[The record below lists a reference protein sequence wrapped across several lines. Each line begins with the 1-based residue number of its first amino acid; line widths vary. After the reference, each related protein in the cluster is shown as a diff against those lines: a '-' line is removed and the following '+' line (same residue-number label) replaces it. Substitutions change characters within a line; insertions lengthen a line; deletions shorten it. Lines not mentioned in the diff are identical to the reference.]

1 MRVLGIETSCDETAA
16 AIVEDGRRPDR
27 PLLLSGRGL
36 SESGSCSGHLS
47 GAPARAG
54 TPRAH
59 AEPGLSSA
67 PDESP
72 GARDRMGPDVRVLGI
87 ETSCDETAAAI
98 VEDGRRPLAD
108 VVATQIEIHR
118 RWGGVVP
125 ELASRN
131 HVVQVMPVVDEALSR
146 AGLGPEGIDA
156 VAVTSGPGL
165 VGALLVGVQAAK
177 ALALAWGK
185 PLVRVNH
192 LEGHLVA
199 AFLAET
205 PPTFPFLGLVV
216 SGGHTSLY
224 AARGFG
230 DYALLGQTR
239 DDAAGEAFDK
249 GAKLLGLP
257 YPGGVAIDRLAKEG
271 DPAAIRFP
279 KAIVKGADLDFS
291 FSGLKT
297 ALLHHVRKHGVPAGQ
312 ALADLCASYQEA
324 IVRALVEKAFRA
336 ARRLQFER
344 LVLSGGVAANSRL
357 RAATAARAAEYE
369 GMQVF
374 LPPVKLCTDN
384 AAMIAV
390 AGTHAL
396 ERGERSGPELNAD
409 PAWRL

>member
-1 MRVLGIETSCDETAA
+1 MKVLGIETSCDETAA
-16 AIVEDGRRPDR
+16 AVVEDGRRA
-27 PLLLSGRGL
+27 LS
-36 SESGSCSGHLS
+36 
-47 GAPARAG
+47 
-54 TPRAH
+54 
-59 AEPGLSSA
+59 
-67 PDESP
+67 
-72 GARDRMGPDVRVLGI
+72 
-87 ETSCDETAAAI
+87 
-98 VEDGRRPLAD
+98 D
-108 VVATQIEIHR
+108 VVATQIDIHR

-131 HVVQVMPVVDEALSR
+131 HVVQVMPVIDEALARSGVDPR
-146 AGLGPEGIDA
+146 EVDA
-156 VAVTSGPGL
+156 VAVTAGPGL
-165 VGALLVGVQAAK
+165 VGALLVGVQVAK
-177 ALALAWGK
+177 ALALAWDR

-199 AFLAET
+199 AFLSEA
-205 PPTFPFLGLVV
+205 PPAFPYLGLVV

-230 DYALLGQTR
+230 DYRLLGHTR

-257 YPGGVAIDRLAKEG
+257 YPGGIAIDGLAKDG
-271 DPAAIRFP
+271 DRGAIRFP

-297 ALLHHVRKHGVPAGQ
+297 ALLHHVRKHGVPEGK

-357 RAATAARAAEYE
+357 REAVTERAAEYE
-369 GMQVF
+369 GMRVF
-374 LPPVKLCTDN
+374 VPPPRLCTDN

-396 ERGERSGPELNAD
+396 LRGERAGPELNAD
-409 PAWRL
+409 PGWRL

>member
-1 MRVLGIETSCDETAA
+1 LRILAIETSCDETAA
-16 AIVEDGRRPDR
+16 AIVEDGRR
-27 PLLLSGRGL
+27 
-36 SESGSCSGHLS
+36 
-47 GAPARAG
+47 A
-54 TPRAH
+54 
-59 AEPGLSSA
+59 
-67 PDESP
+67 
-72 GARDRMGPDVRVLGI
+72 
-87 ETSCDETAAAI
+87 
-98 VEDGRRPLAD
+98 LAD

-146 AGLGPEGIDA
+146 AAVGPDGIDA
-156 VAVTSGPGL
+156 IAVTSGPGL

-177 ALALAWGK
+177 ALALAWEK

-199 AFLAET
+199 AFLSDTA
-205 PPTFPFLGLVV
+205 PAFPYLGLVV

-224 AARGFG
+224 AAEGFG
-230 DYALLGQTR
+230 EYRLLGQTR

-271 DPAAIRFP
+271 DARAIRFP

-297 ALLHHVRKHGVPAGQ
+297 ALLHHVKKHGVPEGKG
-312 ALADLCASYQEA
+312 LADVCASYQEA

-336 ARRLQFER
+336 ARRLQFDR

-357 RAATAARAAEYE
+357 RAAVAEKAREYE
-369 GMQVF
+369 GMEVF
-374 LPPVKLCTDN
+374 LPAPKLCTDN

-390 AGTHAL
+390 AGTHAFL
-396 ERGERSGPELNAD
+396 RGERAGADLNAD

>member
-1 MRVLGIETSCDETAA
+1 MKVLGIETSCDETASA
-16 AIVEDGRRPDR
+16 VVEDGRRA
-27 PLLLSGRGL
+27 LS
-36 SESGSCSGHLS
+36 
-47 GAPARAG
+47 
-54 TPRAH
+54 
-59 AEPGLSSA
+59 
-67 PDESP
+67 
-72 GARDRMGPDVRVLGI
+72 
-87 ETSCDETAAAI
+87 
-98 VEDGRRPLAD
+98 D

-131 HVVQVMPVVDEALSR
+131 HVVQVMPVVDEALAR
-146 AGLGPEGIDA
+146 AGVGPDGIDA
-156 VAVTSGPGL
+156 LAVTSGPGL

-177 ALALAWGK
+177 ALAAAWGK

-192 LEGHLVA
+192 LAGHLVA
-199 AFLAET
+199 AFLSET
-205 PPTFPFLGLVV
+205 PPEFPYLGLVV

-224 AARGFG
+224 AARAFG
-230 DYALLGQTR
+230 DYRLLGQTR

-257 YPGGVAIDRLAKEG
+257 YPGGVAIDHLAREG
-271 DPAAIRFP
+271 DRHALRFP

-297 ALLHHVRKHGVPAGQ
+297 ALLHHVRKHGVPEGK

-344 LVLSGGVAANSRL
+344 VVLSGGVAANSRL
-357 RAATAARAAEYE
+357 RAAVAARAAEYD
-369 GMQVF
+369 GMRLF
-374 LPPVKLCTDN
+374 LPAPKLCTDN

-396 ERGERSGPELNAD
+396 LRGERAGPELSAD

>member
-1 MRVLGIETSCDETAA
+1 MKVLGIETSCDETAA
-16 AIVEDGRRPDR
+16 AVVEDGRRA
-27 PLLLSGRGL
+27 LS
-36 SESGSCSGHLS
+36 
-47 GAPARAG
+47 
-54 TPRAH
+54 
-59 AEPGLSSA
+59 
-67 PDESP
+67 
-72 GARDRMGPDVRVLGI
+72 
-87 ETSCDETAAAI
+87 
-98 VEDGRRPLAD
+98 D
-108 VVATQIEIHR
+108 VVSTQIDVHR

-131 HVVQVMPVVDEALSR
+131 HVVQVMPVIDEALVH
-146 AGLGPEGIDA
+146 AGVAPSELDA
-156 VAVTSGPGL
+156 VAVTGGPGL

-177 ALALAWGK
+177 ALALAWEK

-199 AFLAET
+199 AFLSET
-205 PPTFPFLGLVV
+205 PPIFPYLGLVV

-230 DYALLGQTR
+230 DYRLLGQTR

-271 DPAAIRFP
+271 NPHATRFP
-279 KAIVKGADLDFS
+279 KAIVKGAELDFS

-312 ALADLCASYQEA
+312 GLADLCASYQEA

-357 RAATAARAAEYE
+357 RAAVVERAGEYE

-374 LPPVKLCTDN
+374 VPPPRLCTDN

-396 ERGERSGPELNAD
+396 MRGERAGPELNAD

>member
-1 MRVLGIETSCDETAA
+1 LRVLAIETSCDETAA
-16 AIVEDGRRPDR
+16 AIVEDGRR
-27 PLLLSGRGL
+27 
-36 SESGSCSGHLS
+36 
-47 GAPARAG
+47 A
-54 TPRAH
+54 
-59 AEPGLSSA
+59 
-67 PDESP
+67 
-72 GARDRMGPDVRVLGI
+72 
-87 ETSCDETAAAI
+87 
-98 VEDGRRPLAD
+98 LAD
-108 VVATQIEIHR
+108 VVSTQIDIHR

-131 HVVQVMPVVDEALSR
+131 HVVQVMPVIDEALSR
-146 AGLGPEGIDA
+146 AGVGPDAIDA
-156 VAVTSGPGL
+156 IAVTSGPGL

-177 ALALAWGK
+177 ALALAWQK

-199 AFLAET
+199 AFLSET
-205 PPTFPFLGLVV
+205 APAFPYLGLVV

-224 AARGFG
+224 AATSFG
-230 DYALLGQTR
+230 EYRLLGQTR

-271 DPAAIRFP
+271 DARAIRFP

-297 ALLHHVRKHGVPAGQ
+297 ALLHHVKKHGIPEGKG
-312 ALADLCASYQEA
+312 LADLCASYQEA

-336 ARRLQFER
+336 ARRLQFDR

-357 RAATAARAAEYE
+357 RAAVAEKAREYE
-369 GMQVF
+369 GMEVF
-374 LPPVKLCTDN
+374 LPAPKLCTDN

-390 AGTHAL
+390 AGTHAFL
-396 ERGERSGPELNAD
+396 RGERAGPDLNAD

>member
-1 MRVLGIETSCDETAA
+1 
-16 AIVEDGRRPDR
+16 
-27 PLLLSGRGL
+27 
-36 SESGSCSGHLS
+36 
-47 GAPARAG
+47 
-54 TPRAH
+54 
-59 AEPGLSSA
+59 
-67 PDESP
+67 
-72 GARDRMGPDVRVLGI
+72 
-87 ETSCDETAAAI
+87 
-98 VEDGRRPLAD
+98 
-108 VVATQIEIHR
+108 
-118 RWGGVVP
+118 VP

-131 HVVQVMPVVDEALSR
+131 HVVQVMPVVDEALAR
-146 AGLGPEGIDA
+146 ARVGPEGIDA

-199 AFLAET
+199 AFLGDPA
-205 PPTFPFLGLVV
+205 PSFPYLGLVV

-224 AARGFG
+224 AAHGFG
-230 DYALLGQTR
+230 DYRLLGQTR

-257 YPGGVAIDRLAKEG
+257 YPGGVAIDRLSRDGDAK
-271 DPAAIRFP
+271 AHRFP

-297 ALLHHVRKHGVPAGQ
+297 ALLHHVRRHGVPEGRG
-312 ALADLCASYQEA
+312 LADLCASYQEA

-336 ARRLQFER
+336 ARRLQYER
-344 LVLSGGVAANSRL
+344 LVLSGGVAANGRL
-357 RAATAARAAEYE
+357 RAAVAERAAEYE

-374 LPPVKLCTDN
+374 LPPARLCTDN
-384 AAMIAV
+384 AAMIGV

-396 ERGERSGPELNAD
+396 LRGERAGADLNAD
-409 PAWRL
+409 PAWRLGS

>member
-1 MRVLGIETSCDETAA
+1 MKVLGIETSCDETAA
-16 AIVEDGRRPDR
+16 AVVEDGRRA
-27 PLLLSGRGL
+27 LS
-36 SESGSCSGHLS
+36 
-47 GAPARAG
+47 
-54 TPRAH
+54 
-59 AEPGLSSA
+59 
-67 PDESP
+67 
-72 GARDRMGPDVRVLGI
+72 DVI
-87 ETSCDETAAAI
+87 
-98 VEDGRRPLAD
+98 
-108 VVATQIEIHR
+108 ATQIEIHR

-131 HVVQVMPVVDEALSR
+131 HVVQVMPVIDEALTR
-146 AGLGPEGIDA
+146 AGVSPADLDA

-177 ALALAWGK
+177 ALALAWEK

-199 AFLAET
+199 AFLSET
-205 PPTFPFLGLVV
+205 PPSFPYLGLVV

-230 DYALLGQTR
+230 DYRLLGATR

-271 DPAAIRFP
+271 DRDALRFP
-279 KAIVKGADLDFS
+279 KAIVRGADLDFS

-297 ALLHHVRKHGVPAGQ
+297 ALLHHVKKHGVPEGKG
-312 ALADLCASYQEA
+312 LADLCASYQEA

-336 ARRLQFER
+336 ARRLQFDR

-357 RAATAARAAEYE
+357 RVAVAEKAAEYE
-369 GMQVF
+369 GMSVF
-374 LPPVKLCTDN
+374 LPAVRLCTDN

-390 AGTHAL
+390 AGTHAFL
-396 ERGERSGPELNAD
+396 RGERADAALAAD
-409 PAWRL
+409 PAWRLDVR